1 MNPLNKENI
10 VNQVQ
15 LPARFAGRTQKRNLV
30 QGVSAGLGMASPPY
44 VSIQGGGFTLVDAN
58 GEKEPIETKHL
69 DCVIFDVNMDVP
81 VQRVYWDPA
90 KPYNPKAGTYEA
102 PSCWSDNGV
111 GASQNAAIPQSQS
124 CMTCKQNEWGSA
136 TSKLTGKPVK
146 ACHVIKKIAVVPV
159 FGQIGPDGSSYI
171 PNETC
176 DFPFLLRVP
185 VMSHENLRAYSAKFA
200 GQEFDVSD
208 VVTRISFVP
217 GETGMLDFAA
227 AGFTDQPTEDLIQK
241 FLAGKLTDGLVGR
254 GDVPWKGEVRQVT
267 QQEAARPLL
276 HAHTAAA
283 PLAALGATSAPA
295 APSPAGG
302 VFAAPQQQPAQE
314 APRRTRRTKAQIE
327 ADAAAQHPQ
336 GDPALLRAQQ
346 AAPPGGQSG
355 IPPFLQRT
363 APADAPVAQQPT
375 HGITPGAPPPNAELE
390 SALANVFGLPTK

>member
-1 MNPLNKENI
+1 M
-10 VNQVQ
+10 NQVQ
-15 LPARFAGRTQKRNLV
+15 LPARFAARTQKRNLV
-30 QGVSAGLGMASPPY
+30 QAVSAGLGMASPPY
-44 VSIQGGGFTLVDAN
+44 VSIQGGSFTLVDAN

-111 GASQNAAIPQSQS
+111 GASANAAIPQSQS

-159 FGQIGPDGSSYI
+159 FGQIGPDGSSYV

-254 GDVPWKGEVRQVT
+254 GDVPWKGELRQVA
-267 QQEAARPLL
+267 QQEAARPLPAPMAPAGTQ
-276 HAHTAAA
+276 HAS
-283 PLAALGATSAPA
+283 PFGATEGA
-295 APSPAGG
+295 
-302 VFAAPQQQPAQE
+302 QQPAQE

-327 ADAAAQHPQ
+327 ADN
-336 GDPALLRAQQ
+336 AQQ
-346 AAPPGGQSG
+346 APAPAGGTVGG

-363 APADAPVAQQPT
+363 APAQHLPASTAPA
-375 HGITPGAPPPNAELE
+375 HGINPGAPPPNAELE

>member
-1 MNPLNKENI
+1 M
-10 VNQVQ
+10 NQVQ

-30 QGVSAGLGMASPPY
+30 QAVSAGLGMASPPY

-111 GASQNAAIPQSQS
+111 GASQNAAVPQSQS

-159 FGQIGPDGSSYI
+159 FGQIGPDGSSYV
-171 PNETC
+171 PNEIC

-208 VVTRISFVP
+208 VVTRINFVP

-241 FLAGKLTDGLVGR
+241 FLAGKLTDALVGR
-254 GDVPWKGEVRQVT
+254 GDVPWRGEVR
-267 QQEAARPLL
+267 
-276 HAHTAAA
+276 
-283 PLAALGATSAPA
+283 PLAAGGDEPSRPLPPSTTAAQIASPMPSSSTGA
-295 APSPAGG
+295 AP
-302 VFAAPQQQPAQE
+302 FAASAEPPK
-314 APRRTRRTKAQIE
+314 RTRRTKAQIE
-327 ADAAAQHPQ
+327 ADAAAQA
-336 GDPALLRAQQ
+336 PAQT
-346 AAPPGGQSG
+346 GGTVGG
-355 IPPFLQRT
+355 IPPFLQR
-363 APADAPVAQQPT
+363 AAPVAAPATAQPT
-375 HGITPGAPPPNAELE
+375 HGITPGAPAPNAELE

>member
-1 MNPLNKENI
+1 M
-10 VNQVQ
+10 NQVQ

-30 QGVSAGLGMASPPY
+30 QAVSAGLGMASPPY

-254 GDVPWKGEVRQVT
+254 GDVPWKGEVRQVAQET
-267 QQEAARPLL
+267 QRPLP

-283 PLAALGATSAPA
+283 PLAAPGATSAPA

-314 APRRTRRTKAQIE
+314 APAAPRTRTRRTKAQIE
-327 ADAAAQHPQ
+327 ADAAAQQPT
-336 GDPALLRAQQ
+336 Q
-346 AAPPGGQSG
+346 AAAGLGGTVGG

-363 APADAPVAQQPT
+363 APAAAPVAQQPT
-375 HGITPGAPPPNAELE
+375 HGITPGAPAPNAELE